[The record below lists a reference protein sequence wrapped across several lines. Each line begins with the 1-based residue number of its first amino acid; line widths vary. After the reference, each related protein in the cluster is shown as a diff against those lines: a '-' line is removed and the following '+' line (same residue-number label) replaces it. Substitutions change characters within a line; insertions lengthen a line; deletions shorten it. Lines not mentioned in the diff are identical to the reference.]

1 MKPYG
6 RLKEGDIVYTLQFDE
21 NNKGYIFQLPIK
33 NVKEYDEHKI
43 YFEVYN
49 SSIDAIQ
56 QCVIEKNRRWGAFSP
71 SIEGL
76 QTYWKREIKRIFKR
90 YKNSN
95 NNE

>member
-6 RLKEGDIVYTLQFDE
+6 SLKVGDVVYALEFDKNNNGHIVH
-21 NNKGYIFQLPIK
+21 LPIK
-33 NVKEYDEHKI
+33 NVMEYNEHKI

-76 QTYWKREIKRIFKR
+76 
-90 YKNSN
+90 
-95 NNE
+95 